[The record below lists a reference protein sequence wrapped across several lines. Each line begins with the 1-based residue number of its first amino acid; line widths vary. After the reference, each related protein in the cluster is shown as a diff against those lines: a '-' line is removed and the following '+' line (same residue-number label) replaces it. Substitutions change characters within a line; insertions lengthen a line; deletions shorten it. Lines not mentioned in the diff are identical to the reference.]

1 MPDLY
6 NEANQERANAAG
18 AVSGHGGALLGDPPS
33 TWENQGSTAIRESRA
48 TRQVLNLSSYTQWV
62 QICLYALN
70 FADHVFERVSPYLRR
85 NPPVDILDLWPG
97 GGFCSSRLN
106 ELIKPRRHILV
117 EPNHAFHG
125 LLTRLAKSKPCY
137 KLVDDRIYG
146 KADWSEFF
154 ATHLPEQ
161 GPGNREGSAIIPR
174 NDTLL
179 IMANLPDAVSPTDH
193 FKPNRWF
200 LSFMKSCLEQNG
212 LNLYGAVRVI
222 ASLPFNGVSNML
234 PRSTTERT
242 RTGVFAETI
251 GLHNIEIATPAE
263 TENSLRWQGWDYL
276 NDNRKL
282 VAERAAANNII
293 TPPDRELPPLKL
305 VPEVVHRGKKEI
317 PNQPRVLSDVHQRL
331 LADIAAADELGL
343 SSSHETTDPNIK
355 AIIRRRGIAFTH
367 LTRENS
373 AHQFREKLVNII
385 IKLDELGRSF
395 ARAAADPKE
404 SVESLKALEDQI
416 ISLKSSYTTLISTSH
431 WTIWEKHNFTI
442 DDLRFR
448 SVEAPKNGGL
458 VHDRRP
464 FEPLYIDPEEI
475 YPRGSGRGVIYFEA
489 DPNPPV
495 LKKAFDLPSAM
506 VQPVLDRYYGLLAFV
521 SNKMPVAELL
531 TTLFP
536 NETINSHVRDIPS
549 LANFAERRLKP
560 GYGPMPLPDGSTSDP
575 AFSYQENVDYDLS
588 GVRLRILSAETLL
601 DIAIKYEK
609 LPDKLPAFSFSR
621 ALGGTLTQAQLC
633 NGANNPTGLKI
644 K

>member
-1 MPDLY
+1 MRRIRKERMPLARFPVTEALY
-6 NEANQERANAAG
+6 
-18 AVSGHGGALLGDPPS
+18 S
-33 TWENQGSTAIRESRA
+33 AIRLQRGKTKDQPQYVSPG
-48 TRQVLNLSSYTQWV
+48 LL
-62 QICLYALN
+62 
-70 FADHVFERVSPYLRR
+70 DHVFERVSPYLRR